1 MSSGAQQAQF
11 YFPTG
16 TDIYSTKIDFGTLI
30 TGESQ
35 TIPSSAPYTL
45 FLNYVPQ
52 TGTTVV
58 DFGAYTE
65 VTGTPG
71 FNQYQVTY
79 SGTSAGELL
88 FNGLNAGSIINV
100 GYTAAGDIAKSF
112 FFNDLQQSLTTIE
125 NYIQS
130 GLGIT
135 GTFLPLT
142 GGQMVGNI
150 TMNGAD
156 LVPLSSGSST
166 LGSTGI
172 PFSAV
177 IADAFTAQSISDPG
191 ATTSISFTPSDISII
206 SDSGVSID
214 ADVITTIAGG
224 NSELVLSDNQISIN
238 APSSQISILSTG
250 INIAGSVVPSIS
262 SAFDLGSSG
271 LRWGTIYAAAID
283 TPGFD
288 TKYVQRAGDTMA
300 GDLYFLSGSTL
311 KASSISNS
319 NTSNITISAVG
330 NTNLGGTIISLD
342 GSAGINLNSPGPINI
357 GTTAIADPTQLL
369 MGTSISAA
377 AASAY
382 DIGSETYPFNNVYAN
397 NFVGINLSGSFVAR
411 SGDSMGGDLV
421 MTVGATG
428 TQPTIWV
435 ENLSALNG
443 VGILNID
450 ANQINTTAIN
460 NIAFNIGSS
469 GIQKLEIGSS
479 QIYFS
484 DNFLPSSGDSYD
496 LGGPSNYIRDAYI
509 RNLHASGLASGTNLT
524 NAILTDPILTG
535 TMTTLPGAIIGTS
548 GTPLGTLWVDNIITN
563 ASTGVYV
570 AKAGDSMLGNLTF
583 TGTANILSASSGTT
597 DIGTAANP
605 FGTIYADNIQSTGV
619 DGQYVRLI
627 GDTMSGPLGV
637 ANINSTGAF
646 VLSGTSTVNMYG
658 SQMAMQGQQITLQTD
673 TGAIII
679 DGQTEIQSLING
691 ATRTVVNTSGS
702 EFYSNLYPDV
712 SGTRTVGTPDRPFQA
727 IYADYIVPT
736 AVSGTGNFV
745 LKVGDTMVGDLN
757 FSSGIGIQ
765 LVQSGTSDIGSSASP
780 LQAVYADNYYVG
792 ATPVFGAFVATSGGT
807 MTGDLLYNPA
817 GATWTLGAGAAGK
830 SLALSSPSGITLS
843 GGGDITLSNGGDLIH
858 TPGGDVSF
866 SHGGEFTISNGG
878 GFDYTGGGQFNVSNG
893 ATGTSI
899 TSASFDVTT
908 GGFGF
913 YSDGYGHSE
922 VKGASGEYVRNS
934 GGSVFLGA
942 AGTNRLQIS
951 FSGATFSTNILPSGS
966 GTLSVGTASDPF
978 QSVYT
983 HNINGQAATT
993 QIYNEIPT
1001 PAANGI
1007 ITTFYT
1013 TYAPYSNTARVYRAG
1028 LRQTPGGVDYTLSGS
1043 GVTFAVAPI
1052 SGDNILI
1059 DYERV
1064 LF

>member
-1 MSSGAQQAQF
+1 MSSGAQDAQLL
-11 YFPTG
+11 FPTG
-16 TDIYSTKIDFGTLI
+16 TDIYSTKLDFGTAI

-35 TIPSSAPYTL
+35 TIPSVAAYTL
-45 FLNYVPQ
+45 FLDYAPQ
-52 TGTTVV
+52 SGTVSIPG
-58 DFGAYTE
+58 FTE
-65 VTGTPG
+65 VGATPG
-71 FNQYQVTY
+71 LNQFAGIY
-79 SGTSAGELL
+79 SGTNAGLME
-88 FNGLNAGSIINV
+88 FNGANGGSAITV
-100 GYTAAGDIAKSF
+100 SYTAAGDRARAVY
-112 FFNDLQQSLTTIE
+112 FNDLQDSVVTIE
-125 NYIQS
+125 NYIIS

-135 GTFLPLT
+135 GTFLALA
-142 GGQMVGNI
+142 GGQMIGNI
-150 TMNGAD
+150 VMNGAD
-156 LVPLSSGSST
+156 IVPLSSGSSS
-166 LGSTGI
+166 LGSSGV
-172 PFSAV
+172 PFSSITTNAL
-177 IADAFTAQSISDPG
+177 TAQTISDASST
-191 ATTSISFTPSDISII
+191 ATISFGPSLATIASN
-206 SDSGVSID
+206 SGVSID
-214 ADVITTIAGG
+214 GDTITTIAGG
-224 NSELVLSDNQISIN
+224 NSELVLQNGSVAIN
-238 APSSQISILSTG
+238 APSSQLSILVTG
-250 INIAGSVVPSIS
+250 TNIAGSVLPSITS
-262 SAFDLGSSG
+262 VYNLGSSG
-271 LRWGTIYAAAID
+271 SRWGTIFADAIS

-288 TKYVQRAGDTMA
+288 TKYVARAGDSMLGNLSMGTGTLRA
-300 GDLYFLSGSTL
+300 STITNGNSSSINITSSGDTSVG
-311 KASSISNS
+311 ASS
-319 NTSNITISAVG
+319 V
-330 NTNLGGTIISLD
+330 NLTAAYD
-342 GSAGINLNSPGPINI
+342 INLNAPGNI
-357 GTTAIADPTQLL
+357 LLGTTATASPLQLL
-369 MGTSISAA
+369 MSAEIQA
-377 AASAY
+377 DTASAY
-382 DIGSETYPFNNVYAN
+382 DIGSAGFPFKTIYADNVVGAN
-397 NFVGINLSGSFVAR
+397 FSGNFVAR
-411 SGDSMGGDLV
+411 SGDSMEGDLV
-421 MTVGATG
+421 MSVGAG
-428 TQPTIWV
+428 PQPTIYT
-435 ENLSALNG
+435 ENIAALSG

-450 ANQINTTAIN
+450 TGQLNVTAQN
-460 NIAFNIGSS
+460 NMAFNIGSS
-469 GIQKLEIGSS
+469 GIQKLQIGASE
-479 QIYFS
+479 IYFS
-484 DNFLPSSGDSYD
+484 DNFLPSSGDAYD

-605 FGTIYADNIQSTGV
+605 FGTIYASNIQSTGV

-745 LKVGDTMVGDLN
+745 LKIGDTMVGDLN

-830 SLALSSPSGITLS
+830 SLALTSSSGVSIS
-843 GGGDITLSNGGDLIH
+843 ASSDITMSNAGDFIA
-858 TPGGDVSF
+858 TPGSDVSF
-866 SHGGEFTISNGG
+866 SHGGQFTVANSG
-878 GFDYTGGGQFNVSNG
+878 GFDYTGSGQFNVSTG
-893 ATGTSI
+893 GSGTSI
-899 TSASFDVTT
+899 TSTDFEVTT
-908 GGFGF
+908 SGYGF
-913 YSDGYGHSE
+913 YSKNNHSE
-922 VKGASGEYVRNS
+922 VKGASGEYVRTS
-934 GGSVFLGA
+934 GGSVLLGA

-951 FSGATFSTNILPSGS
+951 FSGATFSTNLVPEAS
-966 GTLSVGTASDPF
+966 GTRSVGEVSNPFSDLYVE
-978 QSVYT
+978 S
-983 HNINGQAATT
+983 INGQTATT
-993 QIYNEIPT
+993 QIYNEIP
-1001 PAANGI
+1001 AEVADGI
-1007 ITTFYT
+1007 NTVFYT

-1028 LRQTPGGVDYTLSGS
+1028 LRQTPGGVDYTLAGS
-1043 GVTFAVAPI
+1043 GITFAIAPI

>member
-1 MSSGAQQAQF
+1 MSSGAQDAQLL
-11 YFPTG
+11 FPTG
-16 TDIYSTKIDFGTLI
+16 TDIYSTKLDFGTAI

-35 TIPSSAPYTL
+35 TIPSVAAYTL
-45 FLNYVPQ
+45 FLDYAPQ
-52 TGTTVV
+52 SGTVSIPG
-58 DFGAYTE
+58 FTE
-65 VTGTPG
+65 VGATPG
-71 FNQYQVTY
+71 LNQFAGIY
-79 SGTSAGELL
+79 SGTNAGLME
-88 FNGLNAGSIINV
+88 FNGANGGSAITV
-100 GYTAAGDIAKSF
+100 SYTAAGDRARAVY
-112 FFNDLQQSLTTIE
+112 FNDLQDSVVTIE
-125 NYIQS
+125 NYIIS

-135 GTFLPLT
+135 GTFLALA
-142 GGQMVGNI
+142 GGQMIGNI
-150 TMNGAD
+150 VMNGAD
-156 LVPLSSGSST
+156 IVPLSSGSSS
-166 LGSTGI
+166 LGSSGV
-172 PFSAV
+172 PFSSITTNAL
-177 IADAFTAQSISDPG
+177 TAQTISDASST
-191 ATTSISFTPSDISII
+191 ATISFGPSLATIASN
-206 SDSGVSID
+206 SGVSID
-214 ADVITTIAGG
+214 GDTITTIAGG
-224 NSELVLSDNQISIN
+224 NSELVLQNGSVAIN
-238 APSSQISILSTG
+238 APSSQLSILVTG
-250 INIAGSVVPSIS
+250 TNIAGSVLPSITS
-262 SAFDLGSSG
+262 VYNLGSSG
-271 LRWGTIYAAAID
+271 SRWGTIFADAIS

-288 TKYVQRAGDTMA
+288 TKYVARAGDSMLGNLSMGTGTLRA
-300 GDLYFLSGSTL
+300 STITNGNSSSINITSSGDTSVG
-311 KASSISNS
+311 ASS
-319 NTSNITISAVG
+319 V
-330 NTNLGGTIISLD
+330 NLTAAYD
-342 GSAGINLNSPGPINI
+342 INLNAPGNI
-357 GTTAIADPTQLL
+357 LLGTTATASPLQLL
-369 MGTSISAA
+369 MSAEIQA
-377 AASAY
+377 DTASAY
-382 DIGSETYPFNNVYAN
+382 DIGSAGFPFKTIYADNVVGAN
-397 NFVGINLSGSFVAR
+397 FSGNFVAR
-411 SGDSMGGDLV
+411 SGDSMEGDLV
-421 MTVGATG
+421 MSVGATG
-428 TQPTIWV
+428 TQPTIYT
-435 ENLSALNG
+435 ENIAALSG

-450 ANQINTTAIN
+450 TGQLNVTAQN
-460 NIAFNIGSS
+460 NMAFNIGSS
-469 GIQKLEIGSS
+469 GIQKLQIGASE
-479 QIYFS
+479 IYFS
-484 DNFLPSSGDSYD
+484 DNFLPSSGDAYD

-745 LKVGDTMVGDLN
+745 LKIGDTMVGDLN

-830 SLALSSPSGITLS
+830 SLALTSSSGVSIS
-843 GGGDITLSNGGDLIH
+843 ASSDITMSNAGDFIA
-858 TPGGDVSF
+858 TPGSDVSF
-866 SHGGEFTISNGG
+866 SHGGQFTVANSG
-878 GFDYTGGGQFNVSNG
+878 GFDYTGSGQFNVSTG
-893 ATGTSI
+893 GSGTSI
-899 TSASFDVTT
+899 TSTDFEVTT
-908 GGFGF
+908 SGYGF
-913 YSDGYGHSE
+913 YSKNNHSE
-922 VKGASGEYVRNS
+922 VKGASGEYVRTS
-934 GGSVFLGA
+934 GGSVLLGA

-951 FSGATFSTNILPSGS
+951 FSGATFSTNLVPEAS
-966 GTLSVGTASDPF
+966 GTRSVGEVSNPFSDLYVE
-978 QSVYT
+978 S
-983 HNINGQAATT
+983 INGQTATT
-993 QIYNEIPT
+993 QIYNEIP
-1001 PAANGI
+1001 AEVADGI
-1007 ITTFYT
+1007 NTVFYT

-1028 LRQTPGGVDYTLSGS
+1028 LRQTPGGVDYTLAGS
-1043 GVTFAVAPI
+1043 GITFAIAPI